1 MRLAGFRNTEAMR
14 EIVLALPDGSS
25 GDWLRG
31 LGDYLGYE
39 SELCG
44 RIRLMESEPVRGT
57 LSSGIVEAVTVG
69 LGSGGAITVLVSGA
83 VSWLRQLA
91 PQGQQPVPTELTMTL
106 PNSGSVTVKTAVT
119 RAWTQAEL
127 GEQIDRLVH
136 QLSDADPADAG

>member
-1 MRLAGFRNTEAMR
+1 MR

-39 SELCG
+39 SELRG
-44 RIRLMESEPVRGT
+44 RIGLAESEPVREA

-69 LGSGGAITVLVSGA
+69 LSSGGAITVLVSA
-83 VSWLRQLA
+83 VISWLRQLA
-91 PQGQQPVPTELTMTL
+91 PRGQQPVPTELTMTQ
-106 PNSGSVTVKTAVT
+106 PNGASVTIKTSVA

-127 GEQIDRLVH
+127 GEQIDRLVS
-136 QLSDADPADAG
+136 QLSDADPPRTG